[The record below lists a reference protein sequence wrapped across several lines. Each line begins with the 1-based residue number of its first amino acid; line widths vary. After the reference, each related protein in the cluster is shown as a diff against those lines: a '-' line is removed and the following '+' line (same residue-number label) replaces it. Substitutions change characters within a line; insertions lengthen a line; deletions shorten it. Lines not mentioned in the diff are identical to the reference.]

1 MEVIRLYHCCV
12 FICLRLY
19 LPNYI
24 FFHLIVLLYY
34 YFCFDSKTLQFIE
47 GVLSFNLRFCNFNLS
62 RSFWCVLPRA
72 KNVRSKIKIVL
83 KKTSDSCR
91 YVCLLGSFQQ
101 SVQNTDNKRAK
112 SLISNS
118 VEPNMRRTKPSQ
130 EDLTGLFSVK
140 YLWFQVMFY
149 IMAWLHCHFKN
160 LVQSQSA

>member
-1 MEVIRLYHCCV
+1 MVNSKVTMSKISRSMLDSCRYGAFRIHQTQS
-12 FICLRLY
+12 
-19 LPNYI
+19 
-24 FFHLIVLLYY
+24 HL
-34 YFCFDSKTLQFIE
+34 SKGHGSVMMRFLFRE
-47 GVLSFNLRFCNFNLS
+47 KMHSHGNLRFCNFNLS

-91 YVCLLGSFQQ
+91 HVCLLGSFQQ
-101 SVQNTDNKRAK
+101 SVQNTDNKSAK

-140 YLWFQVMFY
+140 YLWFQSNV
-149 IMAWLHCHFKN
+149 LHHGVIA
-160 LVQSQSA
+160 LSL